1 MKAFRVT
8 TEDIDALAYAIE
20 ATGDAGGDRTH
31 FETVKV
37 LEWLAKNEPDA
48 HKRLSQHDYLEQAL
62 WFV

>member
-1 MKAFRVT
+1 MKPFRVT

-20 ATGDAGGDRTH
+20 ATSGDRTH
-31 FETVKV
+31 FETEAV
-37 LEWLAKNEPDA
+37 LNWLAKNEPDA